1 MKVPPPA
8 SAPQPLLPP
17 DDPTASAQIARHLA
31 ARAAAIEIAHH
42 LERHTYRWTTER
54 QLQDGIAE
62 VLATR
67 FDAHAEH
74 ALSQQDRP
82 DFWVTVGGFHVAVE
96 VKIRGARTP
105 ILQQLGRYAAHD
117 SVDAVL
123 LASGKRA
130 LLVGIPTEIH
140 RTPVVITHTKGPL
153 R

>member
-1 MKVPPPA
+1 MSATTPA
-8 SAPQPLLPP
+8 SGQKIHFPP
-17 DDPTASAQIARHLA
+17 DDRTAAAQIARQRGG
-31 ARAAAIEIAHH
+31 RAAAIEIAHH

-54 QLQDGIAE
+54 QLQDGIAG

-67 FDAHAEH
+67 FEVYAEY

-82 DFWVTVGGFHVAVE
+82 DFWVAVRGYHVAVE

-105 ILQQLGRYAAHD
+105 ILQQLGRYAAHN

-130 LLVGIPTEIH
+130 LLVGIPAEIH
-140 RTPVVITHTKGPL
+140 GTPIVVTHTKGPL